1 MKNKL
6 FRLGVTVAMLAVL
19 VESLG
24 APMKWGSRQPP
35 IRNSFDEGSSLSL
48 ATTATT
54 LALLVQVLDAG
65 RKWG

>member
-1 MKNKL
+1 MKA
-6 FRLGVTVAMLAVL
+6 RLY
-19 VESLG
+19 S
-24 APMKWGSRQPP
+24 
-35 IRNSFDEGSSLSL
+35 I